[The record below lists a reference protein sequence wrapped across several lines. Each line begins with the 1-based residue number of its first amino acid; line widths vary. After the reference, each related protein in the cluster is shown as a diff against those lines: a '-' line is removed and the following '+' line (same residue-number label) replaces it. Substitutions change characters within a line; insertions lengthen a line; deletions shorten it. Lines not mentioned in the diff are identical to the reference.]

1 MDQVRLLDFLL
12 MLVAGGG
19 GWLLKSLWNATAAL
33 RKDLGDLEKNLP
45 KEYVRKS
52 DWDRATDS
60 VTESI
65 RDMREEMSKRLD
77 DIWHELKCKADKP

>member
-12 MLVAGGG
+12 MVIAAGG
-19 GWLLKSLWNATAAL
+19 GWLLKSLWDATAAL

-45 KEYVRKS
+45 KEYVRKA
-52 DWDRATDS
+52 DWDRATDA

-77 DIWHELKCKADKP
+77 DIWHELKGKADK

>member
-12 MLVAGGG
+12 MVLATGG
-19 GWLLKSLWNATAAL
+19 GWLLKSLWDATAAL

-45 KEYVRKS
+45 REYVRKV
-52 DWDRATDS
+52 DWDRATDA

-65 RDMREEMSKRLD
+65 RDMREEMTKRLD
-77 DIWHELKCKADKP
+77 DIWHELKGKRDK